1 MAVTRSIV
9 PTGQAHQ
16 IDRQMVESLLEQ
28 MFTMEPGVLEEDI
41 DFVRMRAKVRL
52 KRRLVTGEVAG
63 GFTQEREHQPV
74 FECPVMHFKNKYGL
88 NRVRYKKGDDVTV
101 MFSSRA
107 KDWLVYEAHKTNIH
121 PQYKRAFD
129 EQDAF
134 VLLGF
139 MADIGEPLAPKH
151 KSDEMGINQ
160 IEMGQDDWVHYW
172 GRFGTEGWGARIYT
186 TPQGD
191 HIIHPRIGRHVWL
204 EEKAR
209 WKILFAEPC
218 ANKYNPHGNLGMPGP
233 GDPPTLPNFW
243 WYPVSEWSPW
253 HHVDNPINF

>member
-1 MAVTRSIV
+1 MAATKSQV
-9 PTGQAHQ
+9 PTSRVSQV
-16 IDRQMVESLLEQ
+16 DRQALESLLEQ

-41 DFVRMRAKVRL
+41 DFVRMRAVVRL
-52 KRRLVTGEVAG
+52 KRRIVTGEVSG
-63 GFTQEREHQPV
+63 GYTQSREHQPI

-88 NRVRYKKGDDVTV
+88 NRIRYKKGDDVTV

-107 KDWLVYEAHKTNIH
+107 KDWLVYEAHKTNVH

-139 MADIGEPLAPKH
+139 LADIGEPLAPKD
-151 KSDEMGINQ
+151 KSDELGLNR

-172 GRFGTEGWGARIYT
+172 GRFGTPGWGARIYT

-191 HIIHPRIGRHVWL
+191 HVIHPRIFRNVYL

-209 WKILFAEPC
+209 YHILFAEPV
-218 ANKYNPHGNLGMPGP
+218 ASDHNNHGNFGMPGP
-233 GDPPTLPNFW
+233 GDPPTLPAFW
-243 WYPVSEWSPW
+243 YFPVKHWSLQHW
-253 HHVDNPINF
+253 VDNAFNF